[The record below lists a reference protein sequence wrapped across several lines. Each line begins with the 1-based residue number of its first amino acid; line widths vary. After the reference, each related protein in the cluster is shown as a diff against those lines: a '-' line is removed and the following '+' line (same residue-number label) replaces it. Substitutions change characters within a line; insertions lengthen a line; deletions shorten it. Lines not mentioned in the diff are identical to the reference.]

1 MLKQSIM
8 LTSVKDAEEFVK
20 KAARCDF
27 NINVS
32 KSQFHYMVDGKS
44 ILGMMTIL
52 GRDSLDV
59 FFDGE
64 SSEFTQM
71 LEKFQVV

>member
-8 LTSVKDAEEFVK
+8 L
-20 KAARCDF
+20 
-27 NINVS
+27 
-32 KSQFHYMVDGKS
+32 
-44 ILGMMTIL
+44 TIL